1 MEITNTFLASVVAF
15 IITYISVPAIIK
27 LSDEKGL
34 YDEPDGERKD
44 HKNQI
49 PALGGIAIFGGFVIT
64 TTFFLDFAQN
74 PELGYAFSAI
84 TILFFTGLKDDI
96 IPLTPKKKFI
106 AQLLSIAIIIFKC
119 DIRLTNMYGVLG
131 IEEISYFWSVLLSG
145 VTLLGIVNAFNLIDG
160 INGLAGGLAIIISST
175 FGVLFWQMNQQ
186 NLAIFAF
193 ALGGASAGFLMFNF
207 RNKIFM
213 GDTGSLTIGLIA
225 GIFSMKFI
233 ELSHETNFLFK
244 PTFAPVFA
252 FAVLIIPLFD
262 TLRVISIRLVHRKSP
277 FRGDRNHIHHFLI
290 DIGFNHI
297 QASVILYVV
306 NIFFILMAWS
316 LQTLP
321 QLVLLISLL
330 SMATAFSLILYYFK
344 TKKAL
349 ESEEVKSSSQVP
361 VSGMKSYAKH

>member
-1 MEITNTFLASVVAF
+1 MEISTTLLASITAF
-15 IITYISVPAIIK
+15 LITYISVPAIIK

-34 YDEPDGERKD
+34 YDEPDGSRKD
-44 HKNQI
+44 HKHQI

-64 TTFFLDFAQN
+64 STFFLDFGKN

-106 AQLLSIAIIIFKC
+106 AQLLTVAIIIFKC

-131 IEEISYFWSVLLSG
+131 VEEISYFWSVLLSG
-145 VTLLGIVNAFNLIDG
+145 VTLLGIINAFNLIDG
-160 INGLAGGLAIIISST
+160 INGLAGGLAVIISAT
-175 FGVLFWQMNQQ
+175 FGILFWQMNQV

-193 ALGGASAGFLMFNF
+193 AMGGAVGGFLVFNF
-207 RNKIFM
+207 QNKIFM
-213 GDTGSLTIGLIA
+213 GDTGSLTIGLIS

-252 FAVLIIPLFD
+252 FAILIIPLFD
-262 TLRVISIRLVHRKSP
+262 TLRVISIRLFNRKSP
-277 FRGDRNHIHHFLI
+277 FHGDRNHVHHFLI
-290 DIGFNHI
+290 DIGFSHL

-306 NIFFILMAWS
+306 NLFFIGMAWS
-316 LQTLP
+316 LQMLP
-321 QLVLLISLL
+321 QLILLVSLL

-344 TKKAL
+344 IKKGL
-349 ESEEVKSSSQVP
+349 EVKSLQSSSRIR
-361 VSGMKSYAKH
+361 VSRMKSYLER